1 MAMKPLPR
9 LLLALLAAVALCG
22 AARAAE
28 WTEDYPAALARAK
41 RENMLV
47 LLDFTGSDWCSWCK
61 KTDTEVFSTDTFR
74 KFAERRLILV
84 RVDFPRHTQLP
95 FGLRLQNGDLKAKY
109 AIQGYPTLIVLDP
122 QEKVVLR
129 QDGYDEG
136 GPDAFLAKFP
146 KRPD

>member
-1 MAMKPLPR
+1 MRRVHR
-9 LLLALLAAVALCG
+9 LLAGCLAAALACA

-41 RENMLV
+41 RENKLL

-61 KTDTEVFSTDTFR
+61 RIDAEVLTTP
-74 KFAERRLILV
+74 KFLSFADRRLILV
-84 RVDFPRHTQLP
+84 KVDFPRSRQLA
-95 FGLRLQNGDLKAKY
+95 FDVKLQNGDLKAKY
-109 AIQGYPTLIVLDP
+109 AVQLYPTLVVLDP

-129 QDGYDEG
+129 QDGFDEG

-146 KRPD
+146 KQAN